1 MFITDKEALKWYTEA
16 NRVWQG
22 IPSIERTD
30 KGRLF
35 ATFYSGYHSET
46 FGNYVLLFKSD
57 DDGKSWGEPIVAID
71 KPETVRYYDPNL
83 WIDPLGRLWFIWQLL
98 PTEKYGIY
106 AAICDNPDADTLE
119 WGESFFI
126 APELMIN
133 KPTVLSTGEWLFPVS
148 VLPPKATIMPRMCAE
163 RIYVDTSDNG
173 AFVYKT
179 TDCGKTFVKLG
190 KALPPNRQYDEH
202 MVVELKNGVLM
213 MLIRT
218 TRGIYKSYSY
228 DSGHNWNTPVLF
240 DIPNPST
247 RFHIRRLKSGK
258 LMLINNSHEDRKRIN
273 LTVHLSSDEGNT
285 WSEGFVIDS
294 RTEVSY
300 PDAKESDDGFIYI
313 IYDRERGSHKKSLDE
328 AYACAREILMAK
340 VSEEDVIAGKLV
352 NPESKLRCIISKLN
366 EYTGERDFYANME
379 EDIAHGI
386 CNILL
391 SLDKRE
397 DMVNKIMQYYL
408 PSSSQMATIDVK
420 KADKL
425 IFKILN
431 EEENLE
437 KNLKALI
444 KVFIA
449 SPSSVESSP
458 VLERITDFIEKNFAE
473 EWSLEEFA
481 DEMGM
486 SMYYMCRIFK
496 DRTGISILNYRNDL
510 RLKKAK
516 ELLFKTDKSVSDI
529 SVLCGFNSQSYFVKK
544 FREAENITPLQYRE
558 KMKIN

>member
-1 MFITDKEALKWYTEA
+1 MFITDKEALKWYTES

-22 IPSIERTD
+22 IPSLERTE

-46 FGNYVLLFKSD
+46 FGNYVLLLKSD
-57 DDGKSWGEPIVAID
+57 DDGKTWSHPIVAID
-71 KPETVRYYDPNL
+71 KPETVRNYDPNL

-98 PTEKYGIY
+98 PTEKYGVY
-106 AAICDNPDADTLE
+106 AAICDDPDADELI
-119 WGESFFI
+119 WGEPFFI

-133 KPTVLSTGEWLFPVS
+133 KPTVLSTGEWLFPIS

-163 RIYVDTSDNG
+163 RIYTDTGDNG

-179 TDCGKTFVKLG
+179 SDCGKTFEKLG
-190 KALPPNRQYDEH
+190 KVTPPNRQYDEH
-202 MVVELKNGVLM
+202 MVVELKNGVLL

-228 DSGHNWNTPVLF
+228 DVGKTWTAATPF
-240 DIPNPST
+240 EIPNPSS
-247 RFHIRRLKSGK
+247 RFHIRRLKSGR

-273 LTVHLSSDEGNT
+273 LTVHLSEDDGNT
-285 WSEGFVIDS
+285 WSEGIIIDE

-300 PDAKESDDGFIYI
+300 PDAKEGENGFIYI
-313 IYDRERGSHKKSLDE
+313 IYDRERGSHKKSLYE

-340 VSEEDVIAGKLV
+340 ISEEDILAGKLV
-352 NPESKLRCIISKLN
+352 NPESRTKQIISKLH
-366 EYTGERDFYANME
+366 EYTGERDFYAHME

-391 SLDKRE
+391 TLDSRE
-397 DMVNKIMQYYL
+397 KMVDKIMQYYL
-408 PSSSQMATIDVK
+408 PSSSQMANVDIK
-420 KADKL
+420 KTDEL
-425 IFKILN
+425 INNILGGKGD
-431 EEENLE
+431 LE

-444 KVFIA
+444 NVFVAA
-449 SPSSVESSP
+449 SSSVESSP
-458 VLERITDFIEKNFAE
+458 LIQKTVRLIEENFAE
-473 EWSLEEFA
+473 DWTLEELA
-481 DEMGM
+481 KKLGV
-486 SMYYMCRIFK
+486 SLYYMCRLFK
-496 DRTGISILNYRNDL
+496 EHIGISIVSYRNEL

-544 FREAENITPLQYRE
+544 FRETEKITPLQYRE
-558 KMKIN
+558 RMKKN